1 TSSSSGGDATASLD
15 GAGATFPM
23 PIYQKWFAD
32 YQKSH
37 GVRINYNGLGSAA
50 GINKVTDGT
59 VDFGASDNAMK
70 DEQIAKIAKGVQL
83 VPATAGAVVVGYNLP
98 ELKEPLKLSRDALA
112 GIFLGKITKWND
124 PAIAKDNPGAP
135 GTPIG
140 VIHRAEGSGTTFV
153 FTSHL

>member
-83 VPATAGAVVVGYNLP
+83 VPATAGAVVVGYTLP
-98 ELKEPLKLSRDALA
+98 ELKEPLKLSRDALPASSSARSPSGMTRPSPRITPARPVPRLASSTAPRGA
-112 GIFLGKITKWND
+112 GRPSSSRRI
-124 PAIAKDNPGAP
+124 
-135 GTPIG
+135 
-140 VIHRAEGSGTTFV
+140 
-153 FTSHL
+153 